1 MDRTVAAVY
10 EKGVLRPLEPLDLQE
25 HQAVRIQVL
34 SEGPSQDGGEAAIR
48 ALVRD
53 GLLTP
58 PLGSSDASPMTREE
72 REELADRLGRASG
85 KPLSEFIIEDRGE
98 R

>member
-34 SEGPSQDGGEAAIR
+34 SEGPRQDGGEAAIR
-48 ALVRD
+48 ALVQD

-58 PLGSSDASPMTREE
+58 PPGRSDASPLTRQE
-72 REELADRLGRASG
+72 REELADRLGRAPG
-85 KPLSEFIIEDRGE
+85 KPLSQLIVEDRGE